1 MAAPRHTFT
10 GPDERFGMVLY
21 DKDRQFKITGTIGQG
36 TYGPIYLAQLQAAPF
51 TQVAVKCLNKAPNSG
66 RGQHR
71 NSDFH
76 RLEIAIHMLLNG
88 NENIVSLE
96 FVIDTADCLYVGME
110 YCSHG
115 DLYEAITTDTAIT
128 HPWHGLTKN
137 HKAIKTAFMEILGA
151 VAYSHERGIFHRDL
165 KPENILIGADGHLKL
180 ADFGLAT
187 TDFWSTEFGCGSS
200 FYMSPE
206 THDKYFGAGRKCFTY
221 YNEKSQPVY
230 CTAACDIWALGVI
243 LLNLCFGRNPWKNAS
258 LHDATFSAFMR
269 NPRVLMDMFP
279 LTDEAFRLLMRMFS
293 LDPAERYTI
302 HELMRD
308 AEKVEA
314 FIKIKARSDSATTIV
329 ADVPAAKA
337 PKADSLAGSTDS
349 SLTAAPAKLADS
361 TTTPLVSRV
370 NTLTLDSVD
379 EMDVDTPNDKLGQ
392 EKTVASV
399 PAPAVPGIAAISPIA
414 HRNNALINKSNFQRS
429 SMPGADFHH
438 TVNEFVLSPFQ
449 TLGSGKFKP
458 TTNASQLQV
467 TKPASRDDRTLGSMI
482 ATCFR
487 G

>member
-1 MAAPRHTFT
+1 MAAPRRTFT

-36 TYGPIYLAQLQAAPF
+36 TYGPIYLAQLQTAPF

-71 NSDFH
+71 SSDFH

-88 NENIVSLE
+88 NDNVVSLE

-115 DLYEAITTDTAIT
+115 DLYEAITTNTAIT

-137 HKAIKTAFMEILGA
+137 HKVIKAAFMEILGA

-206 THDKYFGAGRKCFTY
+206 TQDKYFGAGRKCFTY

-258 LHDATFSAFMR
+258 LQDTTFAAFMR

-279 LTDEAFRLLMRMFS
+279 LTDEA
-293 LDPAERYTI
+293 
-302 HELMRD
+302 
-308 AEKVEA
+308 
-314 FIKIKARSDSATTIV
+314 
-329 ADVPAAKA
+329 
-337 PKADSLAGSTDS
+337 
-349 SLTAAPAKLADS
+349 
-361 TTTPLVSRV
+361 
-370 NTLTLDSVD
+370 
-379 EMDVDTPNDKLGQ
+379 
-392 EKTVASV
+392 
-399 PAPAVPGIAAISPIA
+399 
-414 HRNNALINKSNFQRS
+414 
-429 SMPGADFHH
+429 
-438 TVNEFVLSPFQ
+438 
-449 TLGSGKFKP
+449 
-458 TTNASQLQV
+458 
-467 TKPASRDDRTLGSMI
+467 
-482 ATCFR
+482 
-487 G
+487 